1 MSRNSILK
9 EESIRMGGVMLRKMM
24 DSGQLDFYEHSTLC
38 TNTCRSTKFDLLIN
52 NTRFPPDGSGL
63 TTPISSQAQVVI
75 GNGGQVAM
83 TTEERSDVL
92 TRTVE
97 WSSGAVVMETE
108 KETSDIQCQ
117 ILRKR
122 AWSNGEELNLA
133 ELRG

>member
-9 EESIRMGGVMLRKMM
+9 EESIRMEGVMLRKMM

-75 GNGGQVAM
+75 GNGGQVVM
-83 TTEERSDVL
+83 TG
-92 TRTVE
+92 TVE
-97 WSSGAVVMETE
+97 WSSGAIAME
-108 KETSDIQCQ
+108 KKTSEIQYQ
-117 ILRKR
+117 RR
-122 AWSNGEELNLA
+122 
-133 ELRG
+133 R

>member
-1 MSRNSILK
+1 M
-9 EESIRMGGVMLRKMM
+9 
-24 DSGQLDFYEHSTLC
+24 
-38 TNTCRSTKFDLLIN
+38 
-52 NTRFPPDGSGL
+52 
-63 TTPISSQAQVVI
+63 I

-117 ILRKR
+117 VSSLPKQ
-122 AWSNGEELNLA
+122 LPLVTFF
-133 ELRG
+133 L